1 MAVAKKITCLGAG
14 SFYFLR
20 AIPDLL
26 LSPELAGS
34 ELVLYDIDAEKAE
47 RMAAMGRR
55 LAPRAGTGF
64 RVRAATELAD
74 AVDGADFA
82 LSSIGGSGA
91 EVTANV
97 YGSSYHAADIAI
109 PAKYGIPQI
118 VGDTCGPA
126 GMMMG
131 LRSVPAYLAIC
142 REMERRCPNVV
153 VLNHSNPMAVLCR
166 ALHKYTNLTVIGICH
181 GVQHGIAVA
190 AEALGVPAEELDCL
204 WVGTNHYYWFTRV
217 VHRGKD
223 VYPELKA
230 RLAAREAPQGR
241 RLSSQLSQIYG
252 FQIVYPEDDHIIE
265 FYPFLA
271 QASGG
276 PEALPYGLDEA
287 AKAFAAQAAPPDATA
302 QSSPEAVRATFLR
315 RYQELLD
322 AGELP
327 ECQDNSIT
335 GEGIGSLVSAIA
347 TGRRQVCIANVANN
361 GAIPNLPTTAEVEI
375 EAVTD
380 SCGVRGVHMGECPLV
395 LKGILEKRFVWQELV
410 ADAAVKG
417 DRNLALQALL
427 IDEMAIWPDQAEA
440 MLDELLAA
448 SKPLLPQFFR

>member
-109 PAKYGIPQI
+109 RRCASA

-131 LRSVPAYLAIC
+131 LLVPAYRQSA
-142 REMERRCPNVV
+142 RRWSSAAQRGAEPLRWSLPGAAQN
-153 VLNHSNPMAVLCR
+153 A
-166 ALHKYTNLTVIGICH
+166 NLTVIGICH
-181 GVQHGIAVA
+181 GVQHTRRR
-190 AEALGVPAEELDCL
+190 VPA
-204 WVGTNHYYWFTRV
+204 FPR
-217 VHRGKD
+217 
-223 VYPELKA
+223 A
-230 RLAAREAPQGR
+230 GR
-241 RLSSQLSQIYG
+241 
-252 FQIVYPEDDHIIE
+252 
-265 FYPFLA
+265 
-271 QASGG
+271 
-276 PEALPYGLDEA
+276 
-287 AKAFAAQAAPPDATA
+287 
-302 QSSPEAVRATFLR
+302 
-315 RYQELLD
+315 
-322 AGELP
+322 
-327 ECQDNSIT
+327 
-335 GEGIGSLVSAIA
+335 
-347 TGRRQVCIANVANN
+347 
-361 GAIPNLPTTAEVEI
+361 
-375 EAVTD
+375 
-380 SCGVRGVHMGECPLV
+380 
-395 LKGILEKRFVWQELV
+395 
-410 ADAAVKG
+410 
-417 DRNLALQALL
+417 
-427 IDEMAIWPDQAEA
+427 
-440 MLDELLAA
+440 
-448 SKPLLPQFFR
+448 

>member
-1 MAVAKKITCLGAG
+1 MPVAKKITCLGAG
-14 SFYFLR
+14 SLYFLR

-26 LSPELAGS
+26 LSPDLAGS

-55 LAPRAGTGF
+55 LAAQAGTGF
-64 RVRAATELAD
+64 AVRAASSLAD

-82 LSSIGGSGA
+82 ISSIGGSGA

-166 ALHKYTNLTVIGICH
+166 AMHKYTSLTVIGICH

-190 AEALGVPAEELDCL
+190 AEVLGVPAEELDCL

-217 VHRGKD
+217 LHRGRD

-230 RLAAREAPQGR
+230 RLAAREAPHGR
-241 RLSSQLSQIYG
+241 RLSTHLSRIYG

-265 FYPFLA
+265 FYPFLT
-271 QASGG
+271 QG
-276 PEALPYGLDEA
+276 PGRTDALPYGLAEA
-287 AKAFAAQAAPPDATA
+287 ARRFNEPAAPSGAE
-302 QSSPEAVRATFLR
+302 SPAEVRAAFLK
-315 RYQELLD
+315 RYQEMLD
-322 AGELP
+322 ARTLP
-327 ECQDNSIT
+327 ERQDNSIT
-335 GEGIGSLVSAIA
+335 GEGIGALVSAIA
-347 TGRRQVCIANVANN
+347 TGRRQVCIANIANN
-361 GAIPNLPTTAEVEI
+361 GAIPNLPLTAEVEV

-380 SCGVRGVHMGECPLV
+380 SAGVRGVHMGECPLV

-410 ADAAVKG
+410 ADAAVTG

-427 IDEMAIWPDQAEA
+427 MDEMAIWPDKAEA